1 MTEATI
7 SRNSISIRVPFS
19 KLQQLMDGSWRLGAL
34 EVRQKVKDQDV
45 FAAELVAALNAEDEQ
60 GSTIIHRLFDSAIN
74 AALEGGAEGI
84 EEHPVQEA

>member
-1 MTEATI
+1 
-7 SRNSISIRVPFS
+7 
-19 KLQQLMDGSWRLGAL
+19 
-34 EVRQKVKDQDV
+34 
-45 FAAELVAALNAEDEQ
+45 LVAALNAEDEQ